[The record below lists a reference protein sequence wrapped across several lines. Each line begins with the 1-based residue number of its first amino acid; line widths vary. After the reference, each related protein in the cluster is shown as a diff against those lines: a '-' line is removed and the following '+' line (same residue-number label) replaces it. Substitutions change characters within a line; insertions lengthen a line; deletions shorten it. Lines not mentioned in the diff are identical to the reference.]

1 MLSASRRAFGILA
14 TLLLLAAGVFAGVLI
29 WQHYLI
35 APWTRDGT
43 VEAYVVNLAPEV
55 SGRVVQLPIRDNDVV
70 HTGDVLYAIDPIDLQ
85 IAVASAEATVASRKA
100 DLDSKA
106 GQSQRRESLTTLS
119 TSKEEQQTFQATA
132 DMARAA
138 YAGAI
143 AQLNQSRV
151 DLERTQVRSP
161 VNGFVTNLQ
170 LRVGDYATKGTRNI
184 SIVDTDSFWISGN
197 FEETKLARIKP
208 GDPAVAQLLGFEDP
222 VYGHVDSIARGINT
236 PNSAPGALGLA
247 SVNPVFTWVRLA
259 QRIPVRVHI
268 DQVPPTVRLSVGL
281 TATVSVGPEAH
292 EGSPHGWLSR
302 VLTMGGS

>member
-14 TLLLLAAGVFAGVLI
+14 TLLLLAASVFAGILI

-43 VEAYVVNLAPEV
+43 VEAYVVNLAPED
-55 SGRVVQLPIRDNDVV
+55 SGRVVKLSVRDNDPV
-70 HTGDVLYAIDPIDLQ
+70 HIGDVLYTIDPLDFQ
-85 IAVASAEATVASRKA
+85 IAIASAEATLAARKA
-100 DLDSKA
+100 DMDSKVRQA
-106 GQSQRRESLTTLS
+106 ERRDSLTTLS
-119 TSKEEQQTFQATA
+119 TSKEEQQTYQAGA

-138 YAGAI
+138 YAGAV
-143 AQLNQSRV
+143 AQLNQSRI

-161 VNGFVTNLQ
+161 VNGYVTNLQ

-184 SIVDTDSFWISGN
+184 ALVDTDSFWISGN

-208 GDPAVAQLLGFEDP
+208 GDQAVAQLLGFEDP

-236 PNSAPGALGLA
+236 PNSAPGSLGLA

-268 DQVPPTVRLSVGL
+268 DRVPPTVQLSVGL
-281 TATVSVGPEAH
+281 TATVSVGKDAH
-292 EGSPHGWLSR
+292 AGSLHGWLSR
-302 VLTMGGS
+302 MLTMGGG

>member
-43 VEAYVVNLAPEV
+43 VEAYVINLAPEV
-55 SGRVVQLPIRDNDVV
+55 SGRVVTLPIKDNDVV
-70 HTGDVLYAIDPIDLQ
+70 HAGDLLYAIDPIDFQ
-85 IAVASAEATVASRKA
+85 IAIASAEATVASRKA

-106 GQSQRRESLTTLS
+106 SQSQRRESLTTLS

-143 AQLNQSRV
+143 AQLNQSRI

-184 SIVDTDSFWISGN
+184 ALVDTDSFWISGN
-197 FEETKLARIKP
+197 FEETKLARIKT

-236 PNSAPGALGLA
+236 PNSAPGSLGLA

-259 QRIPVRVHI
+259 QRIPVRIHI
-268 DQVPPTVRLSVGL
+268 DQVPPTVQLSVGL

-292 EGSPHGWLSR
+292 TGSLHSWLSR
-302 VLTMGGS
+302 MLTMGGG

>member
-14 TLLLLAAGVFAGVLI
+14 TLLLLAASVFAGVLI

-55 SGRVVQLPIRDNDVV
+55 SGRVVKLGVRDNDVV
-70 HTGDVLYAIDPIDLQ
+70 HIGDVLYEIDPIDFQ
-85 IAVASAEATVASRKA
+85 IAIANAEATVASHKA
-100 DLDSKA
+100 DMESKQQQA
-106 GQSQRRESLTTLS
+106 ERRQTLTTLS
-119 TSKEEQQTFQATA
+119 TSKEEQQTYVASA

-138 YAGAI
+138 YAGAV
-143 AQLNQSRV
+143 AQLNQSR
-151 DLERTQVRSP
+151 LNLQRTQVRSP
-161 VNGFVTNLQ
+161 VNGYVTNLQ
-170 LRVGDYATKGTRNI
+170 LRVGDYATTGTRNI
-184 SIVDTDSFWISGN
+184 ALVDTDSFWISGN

-208 GDPAVAQLLGFEDP
+208 GDPAVAQLLGFQDP

-259 QRIPVRVHI
+259 QRIPVRIHI
-268 DQVPPTVRLSVGL
+268 DKVPPTVQLSVGL
-281 TATVSVGPEAH
+281 TATVSVGKDAH
-292 EGSPHGWLSR
+292 EGSLHGWLSR
-302 VLTMGGS
+302 TLTMGGN